1 MKEGLGAGIRG
12 LTIQTYADASGQ
24 IPCVACSS
32 PSDVMDSRELPL
44 QARFKFEAMRREVR
58 SAADMEALKKA
69 ALAAIDFMEAQQ
81 ITVEQ
86 MLRQRWF
93 TPEP

>member
-1 MKEGLGAGIRG
+1 
-12 LTIQTYADASGQ
+12 
-24 IPCVACSS
+24 
-32 PSDVMDSRELPL
+32 MDSRELPL

-58 SAADMEALKKA
+58 SASDIEAIKKA
-69 ALAAIDFMEAQQ
+69 ALAASDFMEAQQ